1 MADYFLENPLTDVY
15 QPEVLAQLGTGEASV
30 PRRLGAVDFELGV
43 IAGTVNRRELLP
55 GSPEGVSDGTVTVT
69 ETLVPGMT
77 DFVLMPV
84 SHTFMIWSRPVM
96 MQAVTFLRFGR
107 FDRVPL
113 DNEAG

>member
-1 MADYFLENPLTDVY
+1 M
-15 QPEVLAQLGTGEASV
+15 
-30 PRRLGAVDFELGV
+30 
-43 IAGTVNRRELLP
+43 NRRELLP

-96 MQAVTFLRFGR
+96 MQAATFLRFGR